1 MKNICSYF
9 PHFLVIMEKVVTVLV
24 DVLITNKMIL
34 SLFTALDQERELVI
48 LSVQLQLLRK

>member
-1 MKNICSYF
+1 M
-9 PHFLVIMEKVVTVLV
+9 TVLV

-48 LSVQLQLLRK
+48 LSVQLQLLRKQEVSMKHILHL